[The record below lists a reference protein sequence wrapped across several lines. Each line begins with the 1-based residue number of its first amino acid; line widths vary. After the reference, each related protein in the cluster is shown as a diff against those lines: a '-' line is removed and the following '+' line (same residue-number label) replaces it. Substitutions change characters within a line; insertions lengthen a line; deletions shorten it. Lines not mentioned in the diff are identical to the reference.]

1 MAVKIRLRAQGSV
14 NRVMYRVV
22 VADSRSPRDGKYIE
36 AVGWYNPLAEGEKQV
51 EIKPDRIQHWLQLG
65 AEITDKVASLV
76 KKAAPGVYTELCQ
89 RQNIKRLKE
98 AKKRKKVAKAG
109 AEKRAKKATV
119 QAADK
124 PVKKAKAKPA

>member
-36 AVGWYNPLAEGEKQV
+36 AVGWYNPLAKADMQV
-51 EIKPDRIQHWLQLG
+51 EIKPDRIQHWLDQG

-76 KKAAPGVYTELCQ
+76 KRAAPGVYVELCQ
-89 RQNIKRLKE
+89 KQSAKRLKE
-98 AKKRKKVAKAG
+98 SQKRKSKVKAVGASAAVKTVVKAAKKV
-109 AEKRAKKATV
+109 
-119 QAADK
+119 
-124 PVKKAKAKPA
+124 KAKPA

>member
-36 AVGWYNPLAEGEKQV
+36 AVGWYNPLAKAEVQV
-51 EIKPDRIQHWLQLG
+51 EIKPDRIQHWLEQG

-76 KKAAPGVYTELCQ
+76 KRAAPGVYTEL
-89 RQNIKRLKE
+89 RQKQNAKRLKE
-98 AKKRKKVAKAG
+98 AQKRKS
-109 AEKRAKKATV
+109 
-119 QAADK
+119 
-124 PVKKAKAKPA
+124 KAKAVVAGAAEKPVVKAAKKN